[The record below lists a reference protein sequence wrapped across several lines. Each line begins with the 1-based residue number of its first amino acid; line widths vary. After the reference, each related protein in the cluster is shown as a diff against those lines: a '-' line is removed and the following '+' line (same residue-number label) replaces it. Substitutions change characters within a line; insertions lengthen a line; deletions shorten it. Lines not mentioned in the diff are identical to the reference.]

1 MGQAEDQQDQAAAR
15 RTGDTGDVVDHI
27 YLQAI
32 TTADSDCAAA
42 LDAESYLATS
52 VTDPRRRPKRRSS
65 RTT

>member
-32 TTADSDCAAA
+32 TTADSGCAAA
-42 LDAESYLATS
+42 LDAES
-52 VTDPRRRPKRRSS
+52 
-65 RTT
+65 